1 VAITNLLLGNIGST
15 GSGDL
20 VMPRTI
26 MFLGAKAD
34 LIGGVWVSD
43 EKISGVKVTKL
54 LELFPLPDD
63 FAYYPNRDF
72 SWVNYLSE
80 QFPKEVVVL
89 ENPPPKFDKNVI
101 Y

>member
-1 VAITNLLLGNIGST
+1 
-15 GSGDL
+15 
-20 VMPRTI
+20 MPRTI

-34 LIGGVWVSD
+34 LTGGVWASD
-43 EKISGVKVTKL
+43 EKVFGVKVTTL
-54 LELFPLPDD
+54 LESFPLPDD
-63 FAYYPNRDF
+63 FAYYPSRDF

-89 ENPPPKFDKNVI
+89 ENPPPEFNKDVI